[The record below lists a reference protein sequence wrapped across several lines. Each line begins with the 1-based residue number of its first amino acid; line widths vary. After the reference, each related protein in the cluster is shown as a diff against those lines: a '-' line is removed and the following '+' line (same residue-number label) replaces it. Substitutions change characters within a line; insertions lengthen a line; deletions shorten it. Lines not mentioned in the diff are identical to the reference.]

1 MNHSAFQFVRPL
13 HTPLLARVAFMAM
26 VVMVVMVFTGCSA
39 GGPAFNPVSGKLT
52 IDGQI
57 PANVQVSFYPV
68 DGKGP
73 IASGNVD
80 AGTGRYELTSS
91 GGVGKA
97 AGKGAVAGKYKVVLN
112 VGGSAAGSN
121 EAMMAQY
128 SGGNNQGKA
137 PAVPKASFSK
147 EFGSASTSP
156 KEVEVKSGANAID
169 LAL

>member
-1 MNHSAFQFVRPL
+1 M
-13 HTPLLARVAFMAM
+13 
-26 VVMVVMVFTGCSA
+26 
-39 GGPAFNPVSGKLT
+39 
-52 IDGQI
+52 
-57 PANVQVSFYPV
+57 QVSFYPV

-73 IASGNVD
+73 IASGTVD

-91 GGVGKA
+91 GGVGKS
-97 AGKGAVAGKYKVVLN
+97 AGKGALTGKYKVVLN
-112 VGGSAAGSN
+112 VGGSTAGSN

-137 PAVPKASFSK
+137 PAIPKASFKK